1 MSEEKTRLSEQIK
14 DLIPI
19 NKLPPNL
26 QARLLDQARVMEV
39 KKSRFLFKQGDKD
52 NYSYFLL
59 EGEIEL
65 LADKQGG
72 DLIKGGSDR
81 ARYALARIQPRQF
94 SAQARTK
101 ARVLVIERNSL
112 DQLLVLANQ
121 SGLGAPSAAADDM
134 GVDSID
140 AAPDTDWMTHILQ
153 SGLFSRMP
161 MANIQQLF
169 GRLEPMEYEAGAV
182 VIRQGDPGDYYYIIS
197 EGRCAVSRKP
207 SARSNDVK
215 IAELGVGDSFG
226 EEALVSNSKRN
237 ATITMQSA
245 GVIMRLAKND
255 FVELIKTP
263 TLQALTYKEAMALIE
278 QGGQWLDVRFPDEY
292 QDSAIADSVN
302 IPLNSL
308 RLASAKLA
316 EAKRYVLYCD
326 TAERSSAGAF
336 LLAERGFEVAY
347 LEGGLINNPEA
358 IEAGGPT
365 PTPKPPAP
373 KAAKSAPPPAP
384 KVVEAAPPPA
394 AEAAEVDAGVRV
406 EMLNA
411 ELETT
416 QMMRMRVASEQAGK
430 DIDQKKELEA
440 LQKQLGEARKKLERQ
455 KKEAEAE
462 AKKKAREEE
471 QRLKALTAEAEK
483 KMQQEKRQLEDIYN
497 KNAREMERLQ
507 KATQAEQ
514 EKTRK
519 EKEKLER
526 QAAAVTQQI
535 AEAQRLQREIETE
548 KKALEQ
554 EAEQKRRE
562 NERHEKDLQEKAR
575 VGLDEERRKLAE
587 QYARNVEEFEALKKE
602 KAAVEASKQSLEQE
616 AEQKRR
622 ENEQHEKDLQ
632 EKVKVRLAEERRKL
646 TEQYARNVEEFEAL
660 KKEKA
665 AVEASRLA
673 AREEAQKIIRE
684 YKLLHDQTRAE
695 EEAKIKAERRELE
708 QEAKKIQQTMVEIQK
723 IKLEAE
729 LAKQEAEAEARRLR
743 EKQMDETSS
752 RAQRE
757 RLSIEIKAA
766 REKMAEAQKDIED
779 ALRREKQ
786 TASARQENA
795 ADLSHKKQEQEAL
808 LAQIKT
814 DLADF
819 EDKQQED
826 ATTITT
832 VLVQAD
838 HMRRIKDKAEE
849 AKRRSASA
857 STRLMEDISRQL
869 SLED

>member
-1 MSEEKTRLSEQIK
+1 MSEKETRLSEQIK

-245 GVIMRLAKND
+245 GVIMRLAKSD

-308 RLASAKLA
+308 RLESAKLA

-358 IEAGGPT
+358 LGEVSQSPA
-365 PTPKPPAP
+365 PKAVKAAPPPAPAP
-373 KAAKSAPPPAP
+373 KAAESAPPPVA
-384 KVVEAAPPPA
+384 KA
-394 AEAAEVDAGVRV
+394 AETEVDAGVRV

-497 KNAREMERLQ
+497 KNAREMARLQ
-507 KATQAEQ
+507 KATQAAQ

>member
-1 MSEEKTRLSEQIK
+1 MSEEKARLSEQIK

-26 QARLLDQARVMEV
+26 QARLLDQAQVLEV
-39 KKSRFLFKQGDKD
+39 NKSRFLFKQGDKD

-59 EGEIEL
+59 AGKIEL
-65 LADKQGG
+65 LANNQGG
-72 DLIKGGSDR
+72 DIIEGGSDR

-101 ARVLVIERNSL
+101 ARVLIIERNSL
-112 DQLLVLANQ
+112 DQLLVLADQ
-121 SGLGAPSAAADDM
+121 AGLGAPSAAADDM
-134 GVDSID
+134 GVDTID
-140 AAPDTDWMTHILQ
+140 AASDADWMTQLLQ

-215 IAELGVGDSFG
+215 IAELGIGDSFG

-245 GVIMRLAKND
+245 GVVMRLAKDD

-263 TLQALTYKEAMALIE
+263 TLQALTYKEALALIG

-292 QDSAIADSVN
+292 RDGAIAGSVN
-302 IPLNSL
+302 IPLHSL
-308 RLASAKLA
+308 RLESAKLA

-326 TAERSSAGAF
+326 TAKRSSAGAF

-347 LEGGLINNPEA
+347 LEGGLLNNPEA
-358 IEAGGPT
+358 LGAEASAPQ
-365 PTPKPPAP
+365 PPAAPP
-373 KAAKSAPPPAP
+373 KAAE
-384 KVVEAAPPPA
+384 VMPPPA
-394 AEAAEVDAGVRV
+394 AEKAEAEIDAGVRV

-416 QMMRMRVASEQAGK
+416 QMRMRVAREQASK
-430 DIDQKKELEA
+430 DADQKKELEA
-440 LQKQLGEARKKLERQ
+440 LQKKLGEERKKLERQ

-507 KATQAEQ
+507 KATQAAQ

-535 AEAQRLQREIETE
+535 AEAQRLKSEIEAS
-548 KKALEQ
+548 KQSLEQ

-575 VGLDEERRKLAE
+575 AGLDEERRKLAE

-622 ENEQHEKDLQ
+622 ENERHEKDLQ
-632 EKVKVRLAEERRKL
+632 EKAKAGLDEERRKL

-665 AVEASRLA
+665 AVQASRLA

-684 YKLLHDQTRAE
+684 YKLAHDQTRAE
-695 EEAKIKAERRELE
+695 EEARLKAERRKLE
-708 QEAKKIQQTMVEIQK
+708 QEAKKIQQTIIQIRK

-743 EKQMDETSS
+743 EKQMDETSP

-757 RLSIEIKAA
+757 RLSSEIRAA
-766 REKMAEAQKDIED
+766 REKMAEAQKEIED

-786 TASARQENA
+786 TVSARQKNE
-795 ADLSHKKQEQEAL
+795 ADLSRKKQEQVAL
-808 LAQIKT
+808 VARIKA

-819 EDKQQED
+819 EDKQQEE
-826 ATTITT
+826 AATITT

-838 HMRRIKDKAEE
+838 HMRRIKEKAEE
-849 AKRRSASA
+849 AKRKSAAASA
-857 STRLMEDISRQL
+857 RLMEEIARQL
-869 SLED
+869 PPED

>member
-1 MSEEKTRLSEQIK
+1 MSKEEARLSEQIK
-14 DLIPI
+14 DLVPI

-26 QARLLDQARVMEV
+26 QARLLDQARVMDV
-39 KKSRFLFKQGDKD
+39 NKSRFLFKQGDKD

-65 LADKQGG
+65 LAGNQGG
-72 DLIKGGSDR
+72 DIIKGGSDR

-101 ARVLVIERNSL
+101 LKVLIIERNSL
-112 DQLLVLANQ
+112 DQLLVLADQ
-121 SGLGAPSAAADDM
+121 SGLGAQPAGADDM

-140 AAPDTDWMTHILQ
+140 AVRDDSDWMTHMLQ

-169 GRLEPMEYEAGAV
+169 TRLEPIEYQAGAV

-215 IAELGVGDSFG
+215 IAELGIGDSFG

-237 ATITMQSA
+237 ATITMQSD
-245 GVIMRLAKND
+245 GVVMRLAKDD
-255 FVELIKTP
+255 FMELIKKP
-263 TLQALTYKEAMALIE
+263 TLQSLTYKQATALIE

-292 QDSAIADSVN
+292 QDSAIAGSVN

-308 RLASAKLA
+308 RLESAKLD
-316 EAKRYVLYCD
+316 EARRYVLYCD

-336 LLAERGFEVAY
+336 LLAERGFEVGY
-347 LEGGLINNPEA
+347 LEGGLLNNPEA
-358 IEAGGPT
+358 LGAEVAVKQPARARAG
-365 PTPKPPAP
+365 
-373 KAAKSAPPPAP
+373 
-384 KVVEAAPPPA
+384 VETPPPA
-394 AEAAEVDAGVRV
+394 AEAEVDAGVQV

-416 QMMRMRVASEQAGK
+416 QMRIRVAKEQAVK

-440 LQKQLGEARKKLERQ
+440 LQKKLGEERKKLERQ

-462 AKKKAREEE
+462 ASRKAKEEE
-471 QRLKALTAEAEK
+471 QRLKELVAGAEK
-483 KMQQEKRQLEDIYN
+483 KMRQEKRQLEDIYN

-507 KATQAEQ
+507 KARQAAK
-514 EKTRK
+514 EKTQK
-519 EKEKLER
+519 EKEKLEQ
-526 QAAAVTQQI
+526 QAAAVTKQI
-535 AEAQRLQREIETE
+535 AEAQRLRREIDAS
-548 KKALEQ
+548 KKSLEQ

-562 NERHEKDLQEKAR
+562 NERHEKDLQEKA
-575 VGLDEERRKLAE
+575 
-587 QYARNVEEFEALKKE
+587 
-602 KAAVEASKQSLEQE
+602 KAKLEQ
-616 AEQKRR
+616 
-622 ENEQHEKDLQ
+622 
-632 EKVKVRLAEERRKL
+632 ERRKL

-665 AVEASRLA
+665 AVEAARLA

-684 YKLLHDQTRAE
+684 YKLLHDKTRAE
-695 EEAKIKAERRELE
+695 EEAKIKAERRKLE
-708 QEAKKIQQTMVEIQK
+708 QEAKKIQQTMTQIRK

-729 LAKQEAEAEARRLR
+729 LAKQEAQAEARRLR
-743 EKQMDETSS
+743 EKQMDETRS

-757 RLSIEIKAA
+757 RLATEIKAA
-766 REKMAEAQKDIED
+766 REKVAEAQKEIED

-786 TASARQENA
+786 TASARQENE
-795 ADLSHKKQEQEAL
+795 ADLSRKKQEQEAL
-808 LAQIKT
+808 LARIKT

-819 EDKQQED
+819 EDKQQEE
-826 ATTITT
+826 AATITKI
-832 VLVQAD
+832 LIQAD
-838 HMRRIKDKAEE
+838 HMRRIKHKAEE
-849 AKRRSASA
+849 AKRKSASA
-857 STRLMEDISRQL
+857 SASMLEDISRQL
-869 SLED
+869 PPED

>member
-1 MSEEKTRLSEQIK
+1 MPEEKNRLLEQIK

-19 NKLPPNL
+19 NKLPSNL
-26 QARLLDQARVMEV
+26 QARLLDQAQVLEV
-39 KKSRFLFKQGDKD
+39 NKSRFLFKQGDKD

-59 EGEIEL
+59 EGKIEL
-65 LADKQGG
+65 LADNQGG
-72 DLIKGGSDR
+72 DIIEGGSDR
-81 ARYALARIQPRQF
+81 ACYALARIQPRQF
-94 SAQARTK
+94 SAQARTR
-101 ARVLVIERNSL
+101 ARVLIIERNSL
-112 DQLLVLANQ
+112 DQMLVLADQ
-121 SGLGAPSAAADDM
+121 SGLGAPSAEANDM

-140 AAPDTDWMTHILQ
+140 AASDTDWMTHLLQ

-169 GRLEPMEYEAGAV
+169 GRLEPVEYEAGAV

-215 IAELGVGDSFG
+215 IAELGIGDSFG

-245 GVIMRLAKND
+245 GVVMRLAKAD

-263 TLQALTYKEAMALIE
+263 TLQALTYKEALALIG

-292 QDSAIADSVN
+292 RDGAIAGSVN
-302 IPLNSL
+302 IPLHSL
-308 RLASAKLA
+308 RLESAKLN
-316 EAKRYVLYCD
+316 EARRYVLYCD
-326 TAERSSAGAF
+326 TAKRSSAGAF

-347 LEGGLINNPEA
+347 LEGGLLNNPEA
-358 IEAGGPT
+358 LGAEVSAPQ
-365 PTPKPPAP
+365 PPVAPP
-373 KAAKSAPPPAP
+373 KAAKVTPPPA
-384 KVVEAAPPPA
+384 VEQ
-394 AEAAEVDAGVRV
+394 AEAEVDVGVRV

-416 QMMRMRVASEQAGK
+416 QMRMRVVREQASK
-430 DIDQKKELEA
+430 DVEQKKELEA
-440 LQKQLGEARKKLERQ
+440 LQKTLGEERKKLERQ

-462 AKKKAREEE
+462 AKRKAREEE
-471 QRLKALTAEAEK
+471 QRLKQLTAEAEK

-507 KATQAEQ
+507 KATEAAR
-514 EKTRK
+514 EKTQK

-526 QAAAVTQQI
+526 QAAAVTQKI
-535 AEAQRLQREIETE
+535 AEAQRLQREIEAE
-548 KKALEQ
+548 KKA
-554 EAEQKRRE
+554 
-562 NERHEKDLQEKAR
+562 
-575 VGLDEERRKLAE
+575 
-587 QYARNVEEFEALKKE
+587 
-602 KAAVEASKQSLEQE
+602 LEQE

-632 EKVKVRLAEERRKL
+632 EKARAKLADERRKL

-665 AVEASRLA
+665 AVQASRLA

-684 YKLLHDQTRAE
+684 YKLAHDQTRAE
-695 EEAKIKAERRELE
+695 EEARLKAERRKLE
-708 QEAKKIQQTMVEIQK
+708 QEAKKIQQTIIQIRK

-729 LAKQEAEAEARRLR
+729 LARQEAEAEARRLR
-743 EKQMDETSS
+743 EKQMDETSP

-757 RLSIEIKAA
+757 RLSTEIRAA
-766 REKMAEAQKDIED
+766 REKMAEAQKEIED

-786 TASARQENA
+786 TVSARQKNE
-795 ADLSHKKQEQEAL
+795 ADLSRKKQEQVAL
-808 LAQIKT
+808 AARIKA

-819 EDKQQED
+819 EDKQQEE
-826 ATTITT
+826 AATITK
-832 VLVQAD
+832 VLIQAD
-838 HMRRIKDKAEE
+838 HMRRIKEKAEE
-849 AKRRSASA
+849 AKRKSAAASA
-857 STRLMEDISRQL
+857 RLMEEIARQL
-869 SLED
+869 PPED

>member
-1 MSEEKTRLSEQIK
+1 MPEQKNRLLEQIK

-26 QARLLDQARVMEV
+26 QARLLDQAQVLEV
-39 KKSRFLFKQGDKD
+39 NKSRFLFKQGDKD

-59 EGEIEL
+59 EGKIEL
-65 LADKQGG
+65 LAGKQGG
-72 DLIKGGSDR
+72 DIIEGGSDR

-101 ARVLVIERNSL
+101 ARVLIIERNSL
-112 DQLLVLANQ
+112 DQLLVLADQ
-121 SGLGAPSAAADDM
+121 SGLGAPSAEADDM
-134 GVDSID
+134 AVDSIH
-140 AAPDTDWMTHILQ
+140 AASDTDWMTHLLQ

-169 GRLEPMEYEAGAV
+169 GRLEPVEYEAGAV

-215 IAELGVGDSFG
+215 IAELGIGDSFG
-226 EEALVSNSKRN
+226 EEALISNSKRN

-245 GVIMRLAKND
+245 GVVMRLGKDD

-263 TLQALTYKEAMALIE
+263 TLQALSYKEAMALIG

-292 QDSAIADSVN
+292 RDSAIAGSVN
-302 IPLNSL
+302 IPLHSL
-308 RLASAKLA
+308 RMESAKLD
-316 EAKRYVLYCD
+316 EAKRYVLCCD
-326 TAERSSAGAF
+326 TAKRSSAGAF

-347 LEGGLINNPEA
+347 LEGGLLNNPEA
-358 IEAGGPT
+358 IGAGAPA
-365 PTPKPPAP
+365 PKPPAP
-373 KAAKSAPPPAP
+373 KVAK
-384 KVVEAAPPPA
+384 PA
-394 AEAAEVDAGVRV
+394 ADAAEVDAGVRV
-406 EMLNA
+406 EILNA

-416 QMMRMRVASEQAGK
+416 QMRMRAAREQAGK

-440 LQKQLGEARKKLERQ
+440 LQKQLGEARKKLEQQ

-462 AKKKAREEE
+462 AKKKAREEA

-483 KMQQEKRQLEDIYN
+483 TMQQEKRQLEDIYN

-507 KATQAEQ
+507 KATQAAR

-535 AEAQRLQREIETE
+535 AEAQRLKSEIEAS
-548 KKALEQ
+548 KQSLEQ

-575 VGLDEERRKLAE
+575 VRLDEERRKLAE

-602 KAAVEASKQSLEQE
+602 KAAVEAS
-616 AEQKRR
+616 
-622 ENEQHEKDLQ
+622 
-632 EKVKVRLAEERRKL
+632 
-646 TEQYARNVEEFEAL
+646 
-660 KKEKA
+660 
-665 AVEASRLA
+665 RLA
-673 AREEAQKIIRE
+673 ARKEAQKIVSE
-684 YKLLHDQTRAE
+684 YKLQHDQSHAE
-695 EEAKIKAERRELE
+695 EEARLKAERRKLE
-708 QEAKKIQQTMVEIQK
+708 QEAKKIQQTMIEIHK

-729 LAKQEAEAEARRLR
+729 LVKQEAEAEALRLR
-743 EKQMDETSS
+743 ERQMDEIGSKD
-752 RAQRE
+752 QHE
-757 RLSIEIKAA
+757 QLSIEIRAA
-766 REKMAEAQKDIED
+766 REKVAEAQKDIED
-779 ALRREKQ
+779 ALRREKE
-786 TASARQENA
+786 AVSARQENE
-795 ADLSHKKQEQEAL
+795 ADLRRKKQEQEAL
-808 LAQIKT
+808 LARIKS
-814 DLADF
+814 DLAHF
-819 EDKQQED
+819 EKKQQEE
-826 ATTITT
+826 AATITT

-849 AKRRSASA
+849 AKRRSALTSA
-857 STRLMEDISRQL
+857 SLLEDISRQL
-869 SLED
+869 SSKD